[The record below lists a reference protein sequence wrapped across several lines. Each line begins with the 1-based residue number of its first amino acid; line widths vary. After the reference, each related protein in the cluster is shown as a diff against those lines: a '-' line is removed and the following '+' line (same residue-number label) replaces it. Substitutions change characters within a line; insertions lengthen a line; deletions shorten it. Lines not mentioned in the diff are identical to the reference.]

1 MAAAA
6 VQDGLL
12 TLDER
17 AADTLTEWRDDP
29 QRAAIT
35 IRQLLTMTGG
45 QASTVGRPL
54 GYLDSARA
62 PLTAAPGA
70 KFQYGP
76 APMQIIGEI
85 MRRKLTV
92 AGLDRKSTRLNSSH

>member
-1 MAAAA
+1 MRCRAAYTSRTQGLLSGTKSLVGLMAAAA

-62 PLTAAPGA
+62 PLTAAP
-70 KFQYGP
+70 
-76 APMQIIGEI
+76 
-85 MRRKLTV
+85 
-92 AGLDRKSTRLNSSH
+92 DRKSVV